1 MPVYVNDLVTEVT
14 MEDDADAAS
23 PDHVADG
30 ASKPEAE
37 DDLRYAYERLMRDLS
52 RTRSEGFSD

>member
-14 MEDDADAAS
+14 MEDDADTESREPAT
-23 PDHVADG
+23 DG
-30 ASKPEAE
+30 ASERGHD

-52 RTRSEGFSD
+52 RTRAEGFSD